1 MKKNHPMELLIIF
14 MVIGIPSI
22 IAALLCFKYKLFFH
36 KAHFLVLS
44 IIVTWLLSSLL
55 GYVFNPRS
63 GTALFLFFLFFPCL
77 CLVVLYLIGKI
88 INISFSF
95 YEYLFTFILYIP
107 SEFIYIFITLLLYD
121 KLGLQH

>member
-1 MKKNHPMELLIIF
+1 MKKSHPMELLIIF
-14 MVIGIPSI
+14 MVIGMPSI

-63 GTALFLFFLFFPCL
+63 GTALFLFFPCL

>member
-1 MKKNHPMELLIIF
+1 MKKSHPMELLIIF

-44 IIVTWLLSSLL
+44 IIVTWVLSSLL

-88 INISFSF
+88 INIAFSF